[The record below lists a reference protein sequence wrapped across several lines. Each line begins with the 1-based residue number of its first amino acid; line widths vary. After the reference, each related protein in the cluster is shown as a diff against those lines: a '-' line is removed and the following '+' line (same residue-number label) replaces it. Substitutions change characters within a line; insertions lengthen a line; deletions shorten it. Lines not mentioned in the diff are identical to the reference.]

1 MATVDTIVAQTQ
13 AGETQ
18 VADLK
23 TAHEFWSDYL
33 CTMVQPLL
41 QASGAYTPEQQA
53 QHLRFLVDHIAP
65 TLGPLP
71 SQARA
76 KYTMTYCDSPFE
88 PSLNLTSTNKCK
100 VRYSLEVVKPGD
112 GADGPDPFG
121 EKRAREVL
129 LALAK
134 ASGADTK
141 WLTSIMDLFY
151 LTPEET
157 EAMRHKIPTFMP
169 SSLCGF
175 DLDGDKAMMKVYILT
190 MRKAIASG
198 SLSSNLYTLDA
209 LRKLEPFGDKLGPGL
224 DVVADYLAN
233 VKYNATLI
241 FASLDCLDPTVNTG
255 ARVKVYF
262 HTASNAFAVASDV
275 MTLGGRLTDEA
286 TLKRV
291 EILRTLWPLLRNE
304 KPGEGPDPSDK
315 DAYDAWE
322 KPERITGTPLSG
334 LQYNVEINPSKPGL
348 EMKCYVPLF
357 QHNATVQESEV
368 NVEKILSKL
377 KHEWGSNGKYPEAVK
392 AAHGPNRVSPTF
404 VSFSYSKSKGPYMSS
419 YLPGILDVGAEL
431 KDTNWKYT

>member
-224 DVVADYLAN
+224 DVVA
-233 VKYNATLI
+233 
-241 FASLDCLDPTVNTG
+241 
-255 ARVKVYF
+255 
-262 HTASNAFAVASDV
+262 
-275 MTLGGRLTDEA
+275 E
-286 TLKRV
+286 
-291 EILRTLWPLLRNE
+291 
-304 KPGEGPDPSDK
+304 
-315 DAYDAWE
+315 
-322 KPERITGTPLSG
+322 
-334 LQYNVEINPSKPGL
+334 
-348 EMKCYVPLF
+348 
-357 QHNATVQESEV
+357 
-368 NVEKILSKL
+368 
-377 KHEWGSNGKYPEAVK
+377 
-392 AAHGPNRVSPTF
+392 
-404 VSFSYSKSKGPYMSS
+404 
-419 YLPGILDVGAEL
+419 
-431 KDTNWKYT
+431 